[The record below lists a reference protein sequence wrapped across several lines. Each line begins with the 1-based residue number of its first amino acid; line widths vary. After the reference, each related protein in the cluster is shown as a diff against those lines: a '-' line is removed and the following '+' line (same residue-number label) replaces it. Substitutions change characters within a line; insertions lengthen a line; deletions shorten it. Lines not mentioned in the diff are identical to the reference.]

1 MDLETGVK
9 RLQYAFISDIAGVV
23 LALILMAFSGAL
35 TQAPEN
41 LGAVLGVLA
50 VVGVLGLLAL
60 ILAIVSWIFRVLGWS
75 AICRTGL
82 KKFYCITKWAVLLLP
97 IIAVILFLVG
107 MVYAFQKILA
117 TPQFGAPTLEGLGPL
132 IIVAA
137 AAILLTTVA
146 SLIEG
151 VALLDLGMI
160 GVNLVL
166 KAGSILYL
174 IATVGGVI
182 WQAVSGGFSLSLT
195 PSSMSAASILT
206 MVLKLVY
213 SGLIIYGL
221 RTLKIGISEAEPPK
235 EVSRVEPVA

>member
-23 LALILMAFSGAL
+23 LALLLLAFSGAL

-41 LGAVLGVLA
+41 LGAVLGALA
-50 VVGVLGLLAL
+50 IVGVLGLVTL

-82 KKFYCITKWAVLLLP
+82 KKFYCITKWAALLLP
-97 IIAVILFLVG
+97 IIAVILLLVG

-117 TPQFGAPTLEGLGPL
+117 TPQFGVPTLEGLGPL
-132 IIVAA
+132 IIAA
-137 AAILLTTVA
+137 AAAALLTTVA

-160 GVNLVL
+160 GANLVL
-166 KAGSILYL
+166 EAGSVLYL

-182 WQAVSGGFSLSLT
+182 WQAVSGGFSISFA
-195 PSSMSAASILT
+195 PRSASAASILT
-206 MVLKLVY
+206 MVLRLVY

-221 RTLKIGISEAEPPK
+221 RTLRIGTPEAEPPR